1 MPKSFLVTGCAGFIG
16 FHLTKKLLEMNQKV
30 IGIDNINDY
39 YDIKLKKDRLKI
51 LKKKDKKG
59 KFIFFKKDLLDKKSL
74 ENIFKKYKFDF
85 VIHLAAQAGV
95 RYSLINPRSY
105 IDNNLIG
112 FFNVLN
118 ECKKRKIGHFIHAS
132 TSSVYGNTIK
142 FPIKENFDTN
152 SPLQL
157 YAATKK
163 SNELMAYCYS
173 HLYNM
178 KITGLRFFT
187 VYGPWGRPDMALSI
201 FTKSILSSKPIQLF
215 NYGNHTRDFTF
226 IDDIVSGI
234 INLANNK
241 LMNKKKV
248 KEKYRV
254 FNLGNN
260 NPISLKNYVYLIEK
274 NLGKKARKLYKPL
287 QQGDVI
293 KTFSSTSNAKKY
305 FNYKSKTNPVEGV
318 KRFITWYNS
327 YYK

>member
-1 MPKSFLVTGCAGFIG
+1 MPKSFLITGCAGFIG
-16 FHLTKKLLEMNQKV
+16 FHLTKKLLESNQKV
-30 IGIDNINDY
+30 VGIDNINDY
-39 YDIKLKKDRLKI
+39 YDIKLKKDRLNI
-51 LKKKDKKG
+51 LKKKKDG
-59 KFIFFKKDLLDKKSL
+59 KFIFFKKDLLDKKIL
-74 ENIFKKYKFDF
+74 EKIFKKYKFNF

-112 FFNVLN
+112 FFNILN
-118 ECKKRKIGHFIHAS
+118 ECKKRKVDHFIHAS
-132 TSSVYGNTIK
+132 TSSVYGNTNK
-142 FPIKENFDTN
+142 FPIKETFDTS

-201 FTKSILSSKPIQLF
+201 FTKSILKNKPIHLF

-226 IDDIVSGI
+226 IDDIVNGI
-234 INLANNK
+234 LNLANNK
-241 LMNKKKV
+241 LVNRKKFR
-248 KEKYRV
+248 EKYKV

-260 NPISLKNYVYLIEK
+260 NPISLKNYVHLIEK
-274 NLGKKARKLYKPL
+274 YLGKKAKKRYKPL

-293 KTFSSTSNAKKY
+293 KTFSSTTKARKF
-305 FNYKSKTNPVEGV
+305 FNYKSKTNPSEGV
-318 KRFITWYNS
+318 KKFITWYRS